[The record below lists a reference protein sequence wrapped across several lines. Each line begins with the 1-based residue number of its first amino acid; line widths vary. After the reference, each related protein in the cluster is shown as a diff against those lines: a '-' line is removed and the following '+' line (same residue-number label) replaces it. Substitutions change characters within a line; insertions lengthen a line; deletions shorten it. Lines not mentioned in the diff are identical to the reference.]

1 MTAKLKLLKREHF
14 AEKLTEYI
22 CYPLVKII
30 LAELLFNKEQSLG
43 DDQTQ

>member
-1 MTAKLKLLKREHF
+1 MLKHC
-14 AEKLTEYI
+14 AEKNTEYI

-30 LAELLFNKEQSLG
+30 WAELLFNKEQSLG